1 MKHRVTISA
10 LFLSGMLAASGIIA
24 ACGGG
29 EAQPT
34 TPANPPPTETADAGA
49 APAASASA
57 APVAEAADAAPPAP
71 AASATAAAPSGPPG
85 APGPGEWD
93 SWSHDQKLEYMKS
106 TIMPKAAAMFHD
118 FDAKKYADAKCNL
131 CHGAGAKT
139 GTFKMPNPALPK
151 LDLSEAGFKALKDKH
166 PKVLEFMINVV
177 HENASLLGEQ
187 PYDPAT
193 QKGFGCM
200 ECHTPKGGGAKAAAK
215 TDKAEK
221 SDKADKKQ

>member
-1 MKHRVTISA
+1 MKHRVTIPA
-10 LFLSGMLAASGIIA
+10 LLLSGMLAASGIIA

-34 TPANPPPTETADAGA
+34 TPSNPPATETSDAGP

-57 APVAEAADAAPPAP
+57 APVAEAVDAAPPPAP
-71 AASATAAAPSGPPG
+71 SATAAAPSGPPG

-93 SWSHDQKLEYMKS
+93 SWSHDQKLDYMKS

-118 FDAKKYADAKCNL
+118 FDAKKYADAKCTL
-131 CHGAGAKT
+131 CHGAGAKN
-139 GTFKMPNPALPK
+139 GTFKMPNPGLPK

-166 PKVLEFMINVV
+166 PKVLEFMETVV

-200 ECHTPKGGGAKAAAK
+200 ECHTPKGGGAKAAK
-215 TDKAEK
+215 TDKA
-221 SDKADKKQ
+221 DKGGDKK